1 MTRPV
6 TQRLTPPDVDPREY
20 RLFFALD
27 LEGEGGV
34 RRETIEALLAR
45 TGLAPLDARLK
56 ESRALLRRTRPGGA
70 LDYREFCEVIR
81 PSILLLERAIQGK
94 LVVPDFP
101 QLCADLEE
109 ITENVRAFRG
119 GQVAS
124 YIPQLARADPEL
136 FGVALCTTDGQRF
149 ATGDSAVDFC
159 VQSCC
164 KPITYSLA
172 LEEHGQEYV
181 HRHVGREPSGHGFN
195 ELTLN
200 SKGRPHNPMIN
211 AGAIMCGAMI
221 KPELSLSDRFEHVME
236 RWADLAGGS
245 KPHFSNP
252 VYLSERQNADRN
264 FALGY
269 YMREHGA
276 FPPGVDLI
284 EALEF
289 YFQCCS
295 ILVNA
300 QQMASIAATL
310 ANGGVSPLTGKR
322 VLQGQTVRDCLSLM
336 YSCGMYDFSGEFA
349 FCIGLPAKSGVAG
362 AMMIVVPN
370 LFGLCV
376 WSPRLD
382 TLGNS
387 VRGVEFCRRLVQ
399 RYSIHNY
406 DNLARSS
413 EKRDPRYSR
422 VRARAA
428 RVSEI
433 HWAAGKG
440 DLGAIER
447 LAIQG
452 VDLNVTDYDGRT
464 ALHIA
469 VAEGRRRAVAFLL
482 DHGADVAARDARGA
496 LPLDEADHQGEPE
509 LIRLL
514 EARGAL
520 RTESSAAALP
530 AGARR
535 ERGQGS
541 ESPQV
546 IELIWAASEGDLETV
561 ISLVARGVDV
571 QGADYD
577 ERTALHLA
585 VAHGHEAVA
594 RYLILHGA
602 RSDHRDR
609 RGVAPLAE
617 PARGATSPEALAE
630 HEAQRTRLR
639 ALRPGAG
646 T

>member
-1 MTRPV
+1 MTR
-6 TQRLTPPDVDPREY
+6 TASQRLAPPDVDPREF

-27 LEGEGGV
+27 LEGEGCV
-34 RRETIEALLAR
+34 RRATLEALLAR
-45 TGLAPLDARLK
+45 VGLAGRDARLA
-56 ESRALLRRTRPGGA
+56 ESRALLGRMGPGASLG
-70 LDYREFCEVIR
+70 YSEFCAVVR
-81 PSILLLERAIQGK
+81 PSILLFERAIQGK
-94 LVVPDFP
+94 LAVPDF
-101 QLCADLEE
+101 QELCAELRE
-109 ITENVRAFRG
+109 ITEEVRTLRG
-119 GQVAS
+119 GEVAS
-124 YIPQLARADPEL
+124 YIPQLARVDPEL
-136 FGVALCTTDGQRF
+136 FGVALCTVDGQRF
-149 ATGDSAVDFC
+149 QAGDSDVDFC

-200 SKGRPHNPMIN
+200 SEGRPHNPMIN

-221 KPELSLSDRFEHVME
+221 KPELPLSDRFEHVME
-236 RWADLAGGS
+236 RWAELAGGS

-300 QQMASIAATL
+300 RQMAAIAATL
-310 ANGGVSPLTGKR
+310 ANGGVCPLTGKR

-362 AMMIVVPN
+362 ALMIVVPN

-382 TLGNS
+382 ALGNS

-422 VRARAA
+422 GRARAA
-428 RVSEI
+428 RVNEI
-433 HWAAGKG
+433 LWAAGKG

-447 LAIQG
+447 LVIQG

-469 VAEGRRRAVAFLL
+469 VAEGRGKAVAFLIE
-482 DHGADVAARDARGA
+482 HGADLGAQDARGA
-496 LPLDEADHQGEPE
+496 TPLDEAESQGQGDV
-509 LIRLL
+509 IALL
-514 EARGAL
+514 EARDAPRAKALPPAL
-520 RTESSAAALP
+520 RR
-530 AGARR
+530 ARDG
-535 ERGQGS
+535 GQGS

-546 IELIWAASEGDLETV
+546 VELIWAASEGDLDAV

-571 QGADYD
+571 AGADYD

-585 VAHGHEAVA
+585 VAHGHEALA
-594 RYLILHGA
+594 RYLLCHGA
-602 RSDHRDR
+602 PRGHRDR
-609 RGVAPLAE
+609 RGVAPLDE
-617 PARGATSPEALAE
+617 PARGAMTPEELAE
-630 HEAQRTRLR
+630 REAQRERLR
-639 ALRPGAG
+639 AIQPR
-646 T
+646 